1 MISFIKNRKNYKF
14 IIGALLG
21 MMVTI
26 IGAYAISYIGS
37 GSDLTYDNSSSSGLE
52 STNEVMIVIKC
63 QN

>member
-1 MISFIKNRKNYKF
+1 MISFIKKRKNYKF
-14 IIGALLG
+14 IIDALLG
-21 MMVTI
+21 IMVTI

-37 GSDLTYDNSSSSGLE
+37 GSDLTYDNSSSDLE

>member
-1 MISFIKNRKNYKF
+1 MFMKKKNYKILIGLF
-14 IIGALLG
+14 IGIFISITTVYA
-21 MMVTI
+21 VT
-26 IGAYAISYIGS
+26 YVGS

>member
-1 MISFIKNRKNYKF
+1 MISFIKKRKNYKF

-21 MMVTI
+21 IMVTI

-37 GSDLTYDNSSSSGLE
+37 GSDLTYDNSSSDLE

>member
-1 MISFIKNRKNYKF
+1 MISFIKKRKNYKF

-21 MMVTI
+21 IMVTI
-26 IGAYAISYIGS
+26 IGAYAISYIGG
-37 GSDLTYDNSSSSGLE
+37 GSDLTYDNSSSGLE

>member
-1 MISFIKNRKNYKF
+1 MISFIKKRKNYKF
-14 IIGALLG
+14 IIDALLG

-26 IGAYAISYIGS
+26 IGAYAISYIGG
-37 GSDLTYDNSSSSGLE
+37 GSDLTYDNSSSGLE

>member
-1 MISFIKNRKNYKF
+1 MISFIKKRKNYKF

-21 MMVTI
+21 IMVTI
-26 IGAYAISYIGS
+26 IGAYVISYIGG
-37 GSDLTYDNSSSSGLE
+37 GSDLTYDNSSSGLE

>member
-1 MISFIKNRKNYKF
+1 MISFIKKRKNYKF

-21 MMVTI
+21 IMVTI
-26 IGAYAISYIGS
+26 IGAYAISYIGV
-37 GSDLTYDNSSSSGLE
+37 GSDLTYDNSSSGLE